1 MGLIQTLFRA
11 FRIVVARRRV
21 PSAKLGPET
30 RRLFCVSRKYALK
43 RLQERSWASA
53 SGVEQRAMLA
63 IRLIPLMKASSSPRY
78 QSSNCAGWCCAS
90 TAREKG
96 DPWGSCWNWLS
107 AFTGAISSGDCPSS
121 KGDKSLSF
129 HISSSTTATQFL
141 FLFPVCLYFAL
152 CFFSCVF
159 FCNADSHIFPFT
171 RILIGPR
178 VPVASCPL
186 RHASSFL
193 LPWKVSGIRNLFSG
207 VMHSMCNFVPFLSDC
222 LCHTYLS
229 NHFSPTN
236 NTFSCSSYAHQFML
250 LPTLPKKFLL
260 LLLCWQWSTA
270 ISGVILVLL
279 LTKRTLSILLSVTG
293 SLFSCFFGVET
304 GVSYPHG

>member
-78 QSSNCAGWCCAS
+78 QSSNSAGRCCAS

-141 FLFPVCLYFAL
+141 FLFLVCLYFAL
-152 CFFSCVF
+152 
-159 FCNADSHIFPFT
+159 
-171 RILIGPR
+171 
-178 VPVASCPL
+178 
-186 RHASSFL
+186 
-193 LPWKVSGIRNLFSG
+193 
-207 VMHSMCNFVPFLSDC
+207 
-222 LCHTYLS
+222 
-229 NHFSPTN
+229 
-236 NTFSCSSYAHQFML
+236 
-250 LPTLPKKFLL
+250 FLL
-260 LLLCWQWSTA
+260 L
-270 ISGVILVLL
+270 
-279 LTKRTLSILLSVTG
+279 
-293 SLFSCFFGVET
+293 CFFL
-304 GVSYPHG
+304 